1 MILYNVLLF
10 TNTSNRIISIL
21 QYIRPIIKS
30 LPLMTNLQGEW
41 QAFSYAPVGKN
52 FICFIYLQSTASTAD
67 LVWANTIDTPR
78 WKLYR
83 YFSITEESLAYEN
96 QQLMLESI
104 FNFITQTF
112 SAFSS
117 TSEISQEKKNVTMV
131 TNVNHTYLWQSCHNI
146 YKHHITLYNRN

>member
-52 FICFIYLQSTASTAD
+52 FICFIYLQSIASTAD

-112 SAFSS
+112 SALSS
-117 TSEISQEKKNVTMV
+117 TSEIWGKNELQGWMHSMV
-131 TNVNHTYLWQSCHNI
+131 NTGNNTGLHVWKFPKTRS
-146 YKHHITLYNRN
+146 

>member
-52 FICFIYLQSTASTAD
+52 FICFTYLQSAASTAD
-67 LVWANTIDTPR
+67 LVWANTTDTPR

-104 FNFITQTF
+104 FSFITQTF
-112 SAFSS
+112 SALSS
-117 TSEISQEKKNVTMV
+117 TSEIWRKNELQGWMHSMV
-131 TNVNHTYLWQSCHNI
+131 TTGNNTGLHVWKFPKTRS
-146 YKHHITLYNRN
+146 